1 MARPKETRGPR
12 VAKTLYL
19 NPDDYAEFED
29 WLRRTHGGMSVSEY
43 INKHFQNILEED
55 ERKQQQRINEIEP
68 RLNLSPI
75 RSSTM
80 TIQPINDD
88 GFSMTSYNET
98 MDKYIQHVANSS
110 DKDEINKI
118 QGKAWVLYD
127 FGKSKYIALYKGR
140 GKLRKSSD
148 IPKDKRLSPE
158 AAAVLAD
165 SAAKTLNDFRS
176 IGDIEDEKV
185 VWQHGKDKNDATK

>member
-1 MARPKETRGPR
+1 MIRVGRPKESRGPR

-19 NPDDYAEFED
+19 NPDDYVEFEA
-29 WLRRTHGGMSVSEY
+29 WLRRTHSRMSVSEY
-43 INKHFQNILEED
+43 FNKHMENVLEED
-55 ERKQQQRINEIEP
+55 EKKQQQRINELEP
-68 RLNLSPI
+68 RLNLSAI
-75 RSSTM
+75 RSS

-98 MDKYIQHVANSS
+98 MDKYIKHVADSS

-118 QGKAWVLYD
+118 QGKAWVLHD

-148 IPKDKRLSPE
+148 IPKDKKLSPE
-158 AAAVLAD
+158 AAAVLAEA
-165 SAAKTLNDFRS
+165 AAKNLNDFRS
-176 IGDIEDEKV
+176 VGDIENEKIV
-185 VWQHGKDKNDATK
+185 YQHGKDKNDTK

>member
-1 MARPKETRGPR
+1 LARPKETRGPR

-19 NPDDYAEFED
+19 NPDDYEEFED
-29 WLRRTHGGMSVSEY
+29 WLRRTYGGMSVSEY

-55 ERKQQQRINEIEP
+55 EKKQQQKINELEP
-68 RLNLSPI
+68 RLNLSAI
-75 RSSTM
+75 RTG
-80 TIQPINDD
+80 TITPINDD

-98 MDKYIQHVANSS
+98 MDKYIEHVANTS

-118 QGKAWVLYD
+118 QGKAWILHD
-127 FGKSKYIALYKGR
+127 FGKGKYYALYKGH

-148 IPKDKRLSPE
+148 IPKDKKLSPD

-165 SAAKTLNDFRS
+165 SAAKTLNEFRS
-176 IGDIEDEKV
+176 VGDIESEKT
-185 VWQHGKDKNDATK
+185 VWQHGKDKNDAK